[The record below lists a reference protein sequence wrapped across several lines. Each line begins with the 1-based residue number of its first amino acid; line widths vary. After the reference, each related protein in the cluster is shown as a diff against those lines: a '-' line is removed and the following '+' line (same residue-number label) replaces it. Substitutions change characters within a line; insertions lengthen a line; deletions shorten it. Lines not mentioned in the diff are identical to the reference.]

1 MATLDS
7 IAYYLLKKVARAVRE
22 FSLIAPGDHIAV
34 GVSGGKDSR
43 TLLELLLRGVA
54 LPQEGDGA
62 PGPRYRVTA
71 LHVDGSPAGLPD
83 LRPTLEPW
91 LQAHDVPYEIVPI
104 EVGEDESL
112 PLDCFRCAWNRR
124 KTLFQAADRL
134 GCNKI
139 AFAHHAD
146 DAAVTTL
153 LSLMYKG
160 RLETLAP
167 SLNFFEGRFFVIRPL
182 ILVPEAEIARYA
194 RAAGWEFPAELD
206 CPRTATTR
214 RADVQR
220 FLHSL
225 NGRERKAIRANL
237 WRAAREAMEVCP
249 TASTEEIG

>member
-43 TLLELLLRGVA
+43 TLLELLLRGVD
-54 LPQEGDGA
+54 LPQDRESSST
-62 PGPRYRVTA
+62 PERRYRVTA
-71 LHVDGSPAGLPD
+71 LHVDGSTVGLPNV
-83 LRPTLEPW
+83 RPTLEPW
-91 LQAHDVPYEIVPI
+91 LQAHDVPYEIVPL
-104 EVGEDESL
+104 EVEEDESL
-112 PLDCFRCAWNRR
+112 PLDCFRCTWNRR
-124 KTLFQAADRL
+124 KALFQTADRL

-146 DAAVTTL
+146 DAAITTL

-194 RAAGWEFPAELD
+194 RAAGWGFPAELE
-206 CPRTATTR
+206 CPRTATSR
-214 RADVQR
+214 RADVER
-220 FLHSL
+220 FLRSL
-225 NGRERKAIRANL
+225 PPRERKAIRANL
-237 WRAAREAMEVCP
+237 WRAGREALE
-249 TASTEEIG
+249 A